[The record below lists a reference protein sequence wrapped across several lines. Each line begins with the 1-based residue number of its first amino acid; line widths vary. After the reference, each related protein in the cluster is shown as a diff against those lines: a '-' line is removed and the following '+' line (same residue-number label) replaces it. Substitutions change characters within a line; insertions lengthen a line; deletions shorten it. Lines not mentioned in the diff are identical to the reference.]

1 MIAVGTGAVLAPVV
15 SATMYGL
22 PASDRVAH
30 AFVRATGVRDVVL
43 GAIVLAS
50 LGEARA
56 LRRALGW
63 SSVIAIADAVIL
75 AAARGPR
82 PSHGA
87 HLAGGAAL
95 ILAALTI
102 EP

>member
-1 MIAVGTGAVLAPVV
+1 MIAVGSGAVLEPLA

-22 PASDRVAH
+22 PASDPVAS

-43 GAIVLAS
+43 GAILLAS
-50 LGEARA
+50 LGEPRA

-63 SSVIAIADAVIL
+63 SAVIAIADAVIL

-82 PSHGA
+82 PSHA
-87 HLAGGAAL
+87 AYLAGGAAL
-95 ILAALTI
+95 ALAALTI
-102 EP
+102 EA

>member
-1 MIAVGTGAVLAPVV
+1 MF
-15 SATMYGL
+15 SATIYGL
-22 PASDRVAH
+22 PTSDPVAR
-30 AFVRATGVRDVVL
+30 AFVRAAGARDVVL

-63 SSVIAIADAVIL
+63 TSVIAIADAVIL

-82 PSHGA
+82 PSHA
-87 HLAGGAAL
+87 THLAGSVAL
-95 ILAALTI
+95 VLAALTT
-102 EP
+102 EA